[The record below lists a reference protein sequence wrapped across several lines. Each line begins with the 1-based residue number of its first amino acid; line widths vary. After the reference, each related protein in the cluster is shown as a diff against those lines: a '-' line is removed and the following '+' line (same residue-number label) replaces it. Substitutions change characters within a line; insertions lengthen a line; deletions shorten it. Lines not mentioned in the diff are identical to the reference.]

1 MLCDQLLEDQMR
13 IFLVA
18 CELEMLKVGLPTSLQ
33 TMDNM
38 GNTWRT
44 TPTLSPVGKKQ
55 RYFMKK
61 SIDKTISISLNS
73 P

>member
-18 CELEMLKVGLPTSLQ
+18 YELEMLKVGLPTSLQ
-33 TMDNM
+33 IMDNT

-44 TPTLSPVGKKQ
+44 TPTLSPVGKNNE
-55 RYFMKK
+55 
-61 SIDKTISISLNS
+61 IL
-73 P
+73 